1 MYSIIIKALSA
12 SSADFLAALI
22 APTGRLPKLGMLY
35 FLPLCS
41 NSYLSLAVIFFLSFS
56 G

>member
-1 MYSIIIKALSA
+1 
-12 SSADFLAALI
+12 
-22 APTGRLPKLGMLY
+22 MLY